1 MKSWHR
7 FTATLL
13 AATFAPLVFAQED
26 TEKPAKDQRK
36 PADPE
41 EAVLSDIPLGQP
53 MSALVI
59 PQRGEDGKLLS
70 LFRVGTAKRVDDKH
84 IEMTDLKI
92 EIHNEDGTTFHVQM
106 PEAVFDLE
114 TRVLKSSSPTQIRR
128 EGFVIDG
135 DAAEFFTKTRFGRMT
150 GNVKMIIDSDDIE

>member
-1 MKSWHR
+1 M
-7 FTATLL
+7 LVP
-13 AATFAPLVFAQED
+13 FASAQEND
-26 TEKPAKDQRK
+26 EKPQKEKKAA
-36 PADPE
+36 ADTE
-41 EAVLSDIPLGQP
+41 EAVLSDIPMGQP

-70 LFRVGTAKRVDDKH
+70 LFRVGTAKRVDDRH

-92 EIHNEDGTTFHVQM
+92 EYHDDDGTTFHVQM

-114 TRVLKSSSPTQIRR
+114 TRVLASNSPTQIRR

-135 DAAEFFTKTRFGRMT
+135 DTAEFHTKTRFGRMT